1 MFLRLF
7 VYKVDGC
14 TCEISEVVTGE
25 LDWSVGSHYYPSWM
39 AREKGLLFLLN
50 TSKIVQVP
58 VMSESIG
65 CSYGYG
71 SSTFI
76 DQRLNGGGH
85 HSFATVWKES
95 ISII

>member
-39 AREKGLLFLLN
+39 AREKGLFYGVLDTVAISVEYKQN
-50 TSKIVQVP
+50 CASTSHVRVNW
-58 VMSESIG
+58 V
-65 CSYGYG
+65 
-71 SSTFI
+71 FI
-76 DQRLNGGGH
+76 WLW
-85 HSFATVWKES
+85 FFY
-95 ISII
+95 IY